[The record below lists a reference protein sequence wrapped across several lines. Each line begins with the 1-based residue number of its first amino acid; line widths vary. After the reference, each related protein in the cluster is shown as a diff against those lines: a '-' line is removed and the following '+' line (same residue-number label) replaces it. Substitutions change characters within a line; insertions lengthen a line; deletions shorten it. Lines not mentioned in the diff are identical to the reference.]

1 MDEELIFVFGMV
13 LAFGVIGYLFLFGG
27 GSGMNLTAQQ
37 IASYASAAGFAGQD
51 LVTAV
56 AIALAESVPSGNPNS
71 HGDTGLGS
79 GTGSFGLWQIY
90 SDAHPEYGPDFTR
103 LYDPQTNAD
112 AAFAI
117 YQAAGNSFRPW
128 STFTSGKYTAY
139 VDAATQGVN
148 A

>member
-71 HGDTGLGS
+71 HGDTNLGS

-139 VDAATQGVN
+139 VDVATQGVN